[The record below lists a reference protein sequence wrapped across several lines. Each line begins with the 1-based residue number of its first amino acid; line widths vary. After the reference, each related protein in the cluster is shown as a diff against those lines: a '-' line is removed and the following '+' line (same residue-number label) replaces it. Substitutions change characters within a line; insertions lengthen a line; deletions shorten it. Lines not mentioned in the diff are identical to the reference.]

1 MRRLFLAALLCPLA
15 TLAAQSPPL
24 RVELPGRPPVELP
37 LESLRRLRGDTISF
51 AAHGAPA
58 VRYRAV
64 RIADVLAAAG
74 RPLDSLRTGHAGWIV
89 AALARD
95 GYSAV
100 FTAAELDST
109 LGPSRAWLA
118 FERDT
123 GPLMAEEGPYRLI
136 VPTDK
141 KASRAAHQV
150 VTLRV
155 LDALPSSGGA
165 GHRH

>member
-1 MRRLFLAALLCPLA
+1 MRRLLLAALICPLPS
-15 TLAAQSPPL
+15 LAAQATPL
-24 RVELPGRPPVELP
+24 RIELPGRSVVEFSV
-37 LESLRRLRGDTISF
+37 ESLRRLRGDTISF

-95 GYSAV
+95 GYSAI

-118 FERDT
+118 FARDD
-123 GPLMAEEGPYRLI
+123 GPLLAEEGPYRLI
-136 VPTDK
+136 VPTDR

-155 LDALPSSGGA
+155 LDALPSPGGA
-165 GHRH
+165 AHRH